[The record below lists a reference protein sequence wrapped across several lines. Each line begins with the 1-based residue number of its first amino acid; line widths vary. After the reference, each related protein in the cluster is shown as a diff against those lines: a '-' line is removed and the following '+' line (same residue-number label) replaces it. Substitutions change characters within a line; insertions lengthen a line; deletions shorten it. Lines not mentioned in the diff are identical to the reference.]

1 MRQLSQFVTN
11 RAIQC
16 RKYSLDYSHS
26 WVEGKVRMKT
36 FFMSDDHIREMELD
50 PETPAVD
57 KKEVKI
63 YF

>member
-1 MRQLSQFVTN
+1 
-11 RAIQC
+11 
-16 RKYSLDYSHS
+16 
-26 WVEGKVRMKT
+26 MKEKCELNT
-36 FFMSDDHIREMELD
+36 FFMSEDRSREMELD